1 MAPTTCPPTLIADG
15 PAEIPLEWARQ
26 RRVDGGRLV
35 LLDLL
40 GEGGMA
46 SVVRAWDHQQGSWRA
61 VKLLSPALA
70 SHAAVRARF
79 RREAQV
85 LRELRHPGLV
95 AVHNE
100 GQDEGVYWI
109 EMELVDG
116 CSLMRS
122 AQLVPNL
129 PVAAA
134 VGAGVELCDALAA
147 AHAAGAVHRDVKP
160 ANVLVGSD
168 GRCRL
173 ADFGIASWAD
183 ANMRLTRTGR
193 LMGSAGFMAPEQ
205 VSDASRVDHR
215 ADIWSLGVTLC
226 AVIAGGHEGDVDQLI
241 HRVVDRVP
249 ERLGMALVRA
259 TTTDPAHRTPTMA
272 QLGLALR
279 RSLDELMPASPT
291 ALHVPLP
298 PLPLALD
305 WR

>member
-1 MAPTTCPPTLIADG
+1 MDPSTCPPTLIADV
-15 PAEIPLEWARQ
+15 PATAPAAWARQ
-26 RRVDGGRLV
+26 RRADGGRLI

-46 SVVRAWDHQQGSWRA
+46 SVVRAWDQREGAWRA
-61 VKLLSPALA
+61 VKLLNPALA
-70 SHAAVRARF
+70 AHAAIRARF

-95 AVHNE
+95 AVHDE

-122 AQLVPNL
+122 AELLPSVPT
-129 PVAAA
+129 AAA
-134 VGAGVELCDALAA
+134 VVAGIELCDALAA

-173 ADFGIASWAD
+173 ADFGIASWGD
-183 ANMRLTRTGR
+183 AAQRLTRTGR
-193 LMGSAGFMAPEQ
+193 LMGSVGFMAPEQ
-205 VSDASRVDHR
+205 VDDASRVDHR

-226 AVIAGGHEGDVDQLI
+226 AVLAGGHQGDVDQLI
-241 HRVVDRVP
+241 DRVVDRVP

-279 RSLDELMPASPT
+279 RSLDELAPAPST
-291 ALHVPLP
+291 TLHVPLP